1 MEERLRIL
9 LMAAALAG
17 ACTPAFAA
25 PPRQEPLPSLGGTWI
40 MVSAYEIRS
49 DGGRTTTY
57 GEHPDGLMMVDR
69 AGRYSIQIFRPDR
82 APFKGGAKI
91 RAEPQEFREAV
102 IGSSTHFGTVT
113 IDRRAHQLVFHV
125 AAASF
130 PNWNGAT
137 QLRDYSYSRGILTY
151 RVPASA
157 SGNGTT
163 AYSVWRKAPAK
174 AP

>member
-1 MEERLRIL
+1 LRNFLI
-9 LMAAALAG
+9 AAALAA
-17 ACTPAFAA
+17 ACTPVLAA
-25 PPRQEPLPSLGGTWI
+25 ARRQEPLPSLGGTWV
-40 MVSAYEIRS
+40 MVAAYEIQS
-49 DGGRTTTY
+49 DGRRTMTY
-57 GEHPDGLMMVDR
+57 GGHPDGLMIVDR

-82 APFKGGAKI
+82 APFKGGTKTG
-91 RAEPQEFREAV
+91 AEPQELREAV
-102 IGSSTHFGTVT
+102 IGSSTHFGTVS

-137 QLRDYSYSRGILTY
+137 QLREYGYSRGVLTY
-151 RVPASA
+151 RVPAAA
-157 SGNGTT
+157 SGNGTV